1 MLICFFLIMKYKF
14 LDDITSDVVF
24 EAYGKD
30 LKEVFINAAEA
41 VFEVVCQK
49 ELVKP
54 KKKVVV
60 KVEGDDVE
68 DLMFNWL
75 QELIGLVDTE
85 EMFFSKF
92 EIDSVSDTKLK
103 ATVYGEEIVPEKGE
117 TVVKSLTYY
126 KYKFEK
132 VSKGYKVTVSLD
144 IWKNVCKKTYYFWK
158 SSW

>member
-1 MLICFFLIMKYKF
+1 MKYKF

-24 EAYGKD
+24 EAYGND

-41 VFEVVCQK
+41 MFEIICQK
-49 ELVKP
+49 KLVKP
-54 KKKVVV
+54 KKKINIEV
-60 KVEGDDVE
+60 KGDDLE

-92 EIDSVSDTKLK
+92 KIESIKNTKLK
-103 ATVYGEEIVPEKGE
+103 ATIYGEEIVPEKGE

-132 VSKGYKVTVSLD
+132 INNKYKATVSLD
-144 IWKNVCKKTYYFWK
+144 I
-158 SSW
+158 